1 MLGADIIKPIP
12 LADNDKQI
20 DNLTCGSNKF
30 FYHNNSIHFVLTG
43 HKDCQLRITLTNSI
57 QLTTRFEMDINDFY
71 DIDGETK
78 FIDRMC
84 ALLGIDDT
92 SRLKIVSIREGSV
105 EITTFIEPPTEQEGN
120 VTEIKQM

>member
-1 MLGADIIKPIP
+1 
-12 LADNDKQI
+12 
-20 DNLTCGSNKF
+20 
-30 FYHNNSIHFVLTG
+30 
-43 HKDCQLRITLTNSI
+43 
-57 QLTTRFEMDINDFY
+57 MDINDFY

-105 EITTFIEPPTEQEGN
+105 EITTFIEPPTEQGGN
-120 VTEIKQM
+120 VTEIEQMEELQQKITELASNNELNEAMKDEGFGELTAVETEVHVVEE